1 LAKTYKL
8 SLQVAKDT
16 GYWGDHVRQ
25 IGYKKKKLGTG
36 KSPLA
41 GDRKLNSSY
50 LFRQGGD
57 RKTYESKGIRH
68 AR

>member
-1 LAKTYKL
+1 
-8 SLQVAKDT
+8 VAKDT
-16 GYWGDHVRQ
+16 GYLGDHLRQ
-25 IGYKKKKLGTG
+25 IGYQKKKLGTG

-41 GDRKLNSSY
+41 GDRKLIPPY

-57 RKTYESKGIRH
+57 RKTFESKGIRH